1 MRAARLVTMLLLL
14 QARGRMSGQD
24 LAEALEVSVRTVYR
38 DVEALSG
45 GGVPIYAERG
55 ANGGFRLLEGY
66 RLQLETLT
74 AAEASALPF
83 LALPDVAAAFGVEEA
98 RASAALKFE
107 QALPPPHREL
117 AEATTKLVH
126 VDVAPSAA
134 DGRAL
139 PWLQALLSAARSE
152 RTVEV
157 TTNERDGSVALDP
170 LGVVYRDGWH
180 AVGLVEGEPVAL
192 RVGAIRRV
200 TGTHRRFQRPEGF
213 DLRAWWRDR

>member
-14 QARGRMSGQD
+14 QARGRMSGQA
-24 LAEALEVSVRTVYR
+24 LADVLEVSVRTVYR

-45 GGVPIYAERG
+45 GGVPIYSERG

-83 LALPDVAAAFGVEEA
+83 LALPEVAAALGAEEA
-98 RASAALKFE
+98 RTSAALKFE

-117 AEATTKLVH
+117 AEATTALVH
-126 VDVAPSAA
+126 VDLAPAA
-134 DGRAL
+134 EDEHAL
-139 PWLQALLSAARSE
+139 PWLRAFLSAASNQ

-157 TTNERDGSVALDP
+157 TTDESDGPIIFNP
-170 LGVVYRDGWH
+170 LGVVFRDRWH
-180 AVGLVEGEPVAL
+180 AVGLVEGKPVAL
-192 RVGAIRRV
+192 PLPAIRRV
-200 TGTHRRFQRPEGF
+200 TGTPRRFERPEGF
-213 DLRAWWRDR
+213 DLRAWWRSR